1 MRHYSSLLSSCR
13 ESSCARAPWAL
24 PIMRDHLMGAWR
36 TCARTESVAR
46 IGRSRHRDVRA
57 RHSCARY
64 VRTSDVCQVFQL
76 HAAPGGLRHL
86 AILADE
92 MALPFLPP
100 VLGMRT

>member
-1 MRHYSSLLSSCR
+1 MRTYGIGC
-13 ESSCARAPWAL
+13 PDWAL
-24 PIMRDHLMGAWR
+24 AAPGR
-36 TCARTESVAR
+36 TS
-46 IGRSRHRDVRA
+46 
-57 RHSCARY
+57 HSCARY

-92 MALPFLPP
+92 IALPFLPP